1 MGRDL
6 RSAPMLPKPIRDR
19 VHWVVNGVIQR
30 GWARLRVAGAIAPG
44 TAAAERF
51 GSFGVG
57 SVIAFPTAVLYGE
70 GSIHIGTGTMVSTW
84 CTLAAGYSPDQSTVP
99 PRALV
104 IGDRSVIG
112 LRSGIVAHE
121 SIEIGDDVWFGQEI
135 FVTDANHG
143 YQDPDTPIGK
153 QIGPHEPV
161 KIGSGTWIGHGSVVL
176 PGTTIGRN
184 VVVAA
189 GSVVRGTIPDHSVV
203 GGVPAKVIRR
213 FEPGVGWVRPGDDG
227 SGDVKAVEPTRDLDA
242 FAIDLAIL
250 EELGP
255 DASDEAIAAARDR
268 AANPR

>member
-1 MGRDL
+1 MHR
-6 RSAPMLPKPIRDR
+6 
-19 VHWVVNGVIQR
+19 VVNGVIQR
-30 GWARLRVAGAIAPG
+30 GWARLRIAGAIAPG

-51 GSFGVG
+51 GSFGEG
-57 SVIAFPTAVLYGE
+57 SVVAFPTAVLYGE
-70 GSIHIGTGTMVSTW
+70 GSIHIGRGTMVSTW

-153 QIGPHEPV
+153 QLGPHEPV

-189 GSVVRGTIPDHSVV
+189 GSVVRGTIPDHAVV

-213 FEPGVGWVRPGDDG
+213 FEPGVGWVRPGDDPN
-227 SGDVKAVEPTRDLDA
+227 GDVKALEPTRDLVA
-242 FAIDLAIL
+242 LANDLALI
-250 EELGP
+250 EELGV
-255 DASDEAIAAARDR
+255 DATEEAIAAARARQLR
-268 AANPR
+268 AQRAM